1 MHVNTCVSLRCILSF
16 HECRAEKTS
25 VLDTS
30 YGGRRRC
37 LYAVVTECDGAEKF
51 GSWAC
56 AADAKRLCGTVTG
69 TGLEPV
75 RGCFRDHIK
84 EVSGVCLRSVAKLL
98 EVEDDPTCR
107 EQIDQ
112 QCANVKIG
120 EGRIEACLRTALRP

>member
-1 MHVNTCVSLRCILSF
+1 MSLIRVMV
-16 HECRAEKTS
+16 AA
-25 VLDTS
+25 
-30 YGGRRRC
+30 G
-37 LYAVVTECDGAEKF
+37 AVFMLWSPNVTAQKSLAVG
-51 GSWAC
+51 AC

-120 EGRIEACLRTALRP
+120 EGRIEACLRTALQTLSDKCKDAVVRAVHGATGK